1 MTISTTAAGPVC
13 YTSAMRETF
22 LELKKTLS
30 LGECVVALMTTEE
43 ERMVRLLKHLFPEE
57 RLQWWTAF
65 SGLRST
71 RETVKGITA
80 PEAIALLLHR
90 PEKDVLVLQDIH
102 PLVAD
107 PLFIRALRDAHG
119 QLKGTGKVLVL
130 TAPALILPEELRGE
144 VQVLELGL
152 PGEDE
157 LRPLVQGWLKQAPF
171 SPGPLFTDHAVAIL
185 RGLKLHEAEFSLR
198 KTLAAGCADEAAF
211 LRLLM
216 REKTARV
223 RQEGVLEAI
232 PMDYSVGDIGGLEN
246 LKEWLTVRERFI
258 QIYLKGESKI
268 IPRGL
273 LLMGIA
279 GCGKSLSVKAISD
292 IWKLPLF
299 RLDMNLV
306 FSESYGPAEQVFHKT
321 IRFMESVS
329 PAILWIDEIE
339 MGISAQADTG
349 VAARIFAKFLT
360 WMQERKEFVFVA
372 ATANRI
378 DLLPAEMIRRG
389 RFDQVFFVDLPSS
402 EERKSIF
409 QIHLKRREEDL
420 SRFDFILL
428 AQSTENY
435 SGAEIEQVV
444 VSALARAI
452 SEGRALHQDDLY
464 WEINHLIPLA
474 TTMQEQIKAI
484 RSWARKRAISA
495 SKGRGVMDIE

>member
-1 MTISTTAAGPVC
+1 
-13 YTSAMRETF
+13 
-22 LELKKTLS
+22 
-30 LGECVVALMTTEE
+30 
-43 ERMVRLLKHLFPEE
+43 
-57 RLQWWTAF
+57 
-65 SGLRST
+65 
-71 RETVKGITA
+71 
-80 PEAIALLLHR
+80 
-90 PEKDVLVLQDIH
+90 
-102 PLVAD
+102 
-107 PLFIRALRDAHG
+107 
-119 QLKGTGKVLVL
+119 
-130 TAPALILPEELRGE
+130 
-144 VQVLELGL
+144 
-152 PGEDE
+152 
-157 LRPLVQGWLKQAPF
+157 
-171 SPGPLFTDHAVAIL
+171 
-185 RGLKLHEAEFSLR
+185 
-198 KTLAAGCADEAAF
+198 
-211 LRLLM
+211 
-216 REKTARV
+216 
-223 RQEGVLEAI
+223 
-232 PMDYSVGDIGGLEN
+232 
-246 LKEWLTVRERFI
+246 
-258 QIYLKGESKI
+258 
-268 IPRGL
+268 
-273 LLMGIA
+273 MGIA

-444 VSALARAI
+444 VSALARSL

>member
-1 MTISTTAAGPVC
+1 MKEAFQEIKKLTA
-13 YTSAMRETF
+13 
-22 LELKKTLS
+22 
-30 LGECVVALMTTEE
+30 LGQPILAVLTTEE
-43 ERMVRLLKHLFPEE
+43 ERFARLLKHLFPEDKI
-57 RLQWWTAF
+57 QWWTLF
-65 SGLRST
+65 SGLQSPT
-71 RETVKGITA
+71 ETLRGISA
-80 PEAIALLLHR
+80 VEAISKHLSGGDAQ
-90 PEKDVLVLQDIH
+90 VLVLKDVH
-102 PLVAD
+102 PFLGD
-107 PLFIRALRDAHG
+107 PRFVRALRDACA
-119 QLKGTGKVLVL
+119 QLKGTGRFLFL
-130 TAPALILPEELRGE
+130 TAPSLLFPEELRGE
-144 VQVLELGL
+144 VQLVELGL
-152 PGEDE
+152 PAEDE
-157 LRPLVQGWLKQAPF
+157 IRPVIQAFLKQAPF
-171 SPGPLFTDHAVAIL
+171 SPGPLFHDHCVAIMK
-185 RGLKLHEAEFSLR
+185 GLKLSEIELSLR
-198 KTLAAGCADEAAF
+198 KTLTGLPNADEASF
-211 LRLLM
+211 LRMLM
-216 REKTARV
+216 QEKVLRV
-223 RQEGVLEAI
+223 RMEGVLDAI
-232 PMDYSVGDIGGLEN
+232 PMDYSIGDIGGLEN
-246 LKEWLTVRERFI
+246 LKDWLQVRERFI

-268 IPRGL
+268 IPKGL

-306 FSESYGPAEQVFHKT
+306 FSESYGPAEQVFHKA
-321 IRFMESVS
+321 IRFMESVA

-402 EERKSIF
+402 EERKAIF
-409 QIHLKRREEDL
+409 QIHLKRREENL
-420 SRFDFILL
+420 SQYDFILL
-428 AQSTENY
+428 SQSTENY
-435 SGAEIEQVV
+435 SGAEIEQIV
-444 VSALARAI
+444 VSSLARAM
-452 SEGRALHQDDLY
+452 SEGRALTQDDLF